1 MNDNRLDLDSVT
13 NIGSSEVKVEKAN
26 KKVKCLGK
34 TFASDDERR
43 EYFREELRKKLPE
56 LKKIEGFPIGE
67 DDDIVNLSDPPYYTA
82 CPNPWLN
89 DFVAEWEEEKKALE
103 ANGKRKADFEVR
115 TPYASDVSEGRSNP
129 VYLAHSYHTKVPHPA
144 IMRFLMHYT
153 QPGDIV
159 LDGFC
164 GTGMTGVAASACA
177 NPSTEEKLKIEEN
190 FKSLKLS
197 KPIWGKRHAICS
209 DLSPLASFIAY
220 TYNTPI
226 RSQIFRTE
234 ANKIIDDVEREC
246 GWLYETKHT
255 DGSKGTISHVIWS
268 NVYICP
274 NCGNELV
281 FFDVSVDFD
290 HKKMIDEF
298 VCPSCGVKHNKDSL
312 DTAWTTCYDNVT
324 HETYKQAKSVPVI
337 IRYTDKN
344 GRRFE
349 KVPDDDDINL
359 IARIESL
366 DIPYE
371 FPKDRMIE
379 GREARRNDRVGITH
393 VHQFFTK
400 RNLWIAAAL
409 MAKIGDRNI
418 YKILLTSYLTY
429 RGSKLTRYKLD
440 KAGNANLPGTL
451 YIAALTA
458 EQNLLA
464 GFRGKIDDFVKAFS
478 INNNNIISICSLT
491 KTPLKDNSID
501 YIFTDPP
508 FGANLMYSELN
519 FIQEAWLKLKTNNH
533 DEAIENESQNKSLHD
548 YQCLMQKC
556 FAEYYRVLKPGK
568 WITIE
573 FSNTSAS
580 VWNAIQLS
588 LNRVG
593 FVSANVAALDKQQG
607 SFMALTTPTA
617 VKQDLVIS
625 CYKPSETFLQKF
637 TIQDN
642 QANTWSFIEEQLA
655 HLPMPSY
662 RDGVEFASIIERS
675 PKVLYDRLIT
685 FFLMRGLPVPVDAAD
700 FQEGLRKRF
709 IEEDGMM
716 FTREQLNEYA
726 ALKQKH
732 KLQPSQISMGL
743 DLIVTESDAIAWL
756 NHQLK
761 KPQKYQDLQPDFR
774 KANMASRKGEN
785 PIELMTVLEENFIKQ
800 DNDTWRIPDLN
811 EAKDREILRNKS
823 LLKIWDGY
831 CKDLD
836 EGKVKK
842 IKEVRLEAVKA
853 GFKKCFQ
860 EKDFVRIKTM
870 GDSIPE
876 NILTEDETLL
886 NYYDIA
892 CTRI

>member
-13 NIGSSEVKVEKAN
+13 NIGSSEVKAEKAN
-26 KKVKCLGK
+26 KEVKCLGK

-56 LKKIEGFPIGE
+56 LKKMEGFPIGE

-89 DFVAEWEEEKKALE
+89 DFVAEWEEEKKALQ

-129 VYLAHSYHTKVPHPA
+129 VYLAHSYHTKVPHTA
-144 IMRFLMHYT
+144 IMQYLLYYT
-153 QPGDIV
+153 QPGDII

-164 GTGMTGVAASACA
+164 GTGMAGYAAKACGKCDHE
-177 NPSTEEKLKIEEN
+177 TKLKIEQDFSKNN
-190 FKSLKLS
+190 FS
-197 KPIWGKRHAICS
+197 KPTWGRRYAICS

-220 TYNTPI
+220 CYNTSI
-226 RSQIFRTE
+226 DANTFRKE
-234 ANKIIDDVEREC
+234 ALKIINDVEKEC
-246 GWLYETKHT
+246 GWMYETTHT
-255 DGSKGTISHVIWS
+255 DGTIGKITHIIWS
-268 NVYICP
+268 DVFVCP
-274 NCGNELV
+274 DCGNDIV
-281 FFDVSVDFD
+281 FFDVAVDFENRA
-290 HKKMIDEF
+290 MIDSF
-298 VCPSCGVKHNKDSL
+298 NCPSCGATHTKKDLSEATQSVF
-312 DTAWTTCYDNVT
+312 DEPTKTTIR
-324 HETYKQAKSVPVI
+324 QIKSIPVL
-337 IRYTDKN
+337 IRYVDRN
-344 GRRFE
+344 GKRHEKHPDSKDFE
-349 KVPDDDDINL
+349 VIQK
-359 IARIESL
+359 IETAK
-366 DIPYE
+366 IPYW
-371 FPKDRMIE
+371 FPTDVIPKGDKTSDPIGHLATR
-379 GREARRNDRVGITH
+379 AH
-393 VHQFFTK
+393 LFYTK
-400 RNLWIAAAL
+400 RNLWIAAAIYEKTKKNSIFNVL
-409 MAKIGDRNI
+409 M
-418 YKILLTSYLTY
+418 TSYLNT

-440 KAGNANLPGTL
+440 KAGNAHLPLTL
-451 YIAALTA
+451 YIASLTA
-458 EQNLLA
+458 EQNLFLGYA
-464 GFRGKIDDFVKAFS
+464 GKIDDFMSVFS
-478 INNNNIISICSLT
+478 KTKENVVSTSSLT
-491 KTPLKDNSID
+491 ALSIKDNSID

-508 FGANLMYSELN
+508 FGKNIMYSELN
-519 FIQEAWLKLKTNNH
+519 FLQECWFKVKTNNSS
-533 DEAIENESQNKSLHD
+533 EAIKNNTQKKTTFE
-548 YQCLMQKC
+548 YQHLMQKC
-556 FAEYYRVLKPGK
+556 FTEYYRVLKPGR
-568 WITIE
+568 WLTVE
-573 FSNTSAS
+573 FSNTAADI
-580 VWNAIQLS
+580 WNCIQTSLS
-588 LNRVG
+588 KSG
-593 FVSANVAALDKQQG
+593 FVIANVAALDKQQG
-607 SFMALTTPTA
+607 SFNAITSPTA

-625 CYKPSETFLQKF
+625 CYKPSDSFLQKF
-637 TIQDN
+637 TIQDG

-709 IEEDGMM
+709 IEEDGMI

-811 EAKDREILRNKS
+811 EAKDREILRNKA
-823 LLKIWDGY
+823 LLKIWDTY

-836 EGKVKK
+836 EGKVRKL
-842 IKEVRLEAVKA
+842 KEVRLEAVKA

-860 EKDFVRIKTM
+860 EKDFARIKTV

-892 CTRI
+892 CTRV

>member
-13 NIGSSEVKVEKAN
+13 NIGSSEVKAEKAN
-26 KKVKCLGK
+26 KEVKCLGK

-56 LKKIEGFPIGE
+56 LKKMEGFPIGE

-89 DFVAEWEEEKKALE
+89 DFVAEWEEEKKNLE
-103 ANGKRKADFEVR
+103 AQGKRKADFEVR
-115 TPYASDVSEGRSNP
+115 TPYASDVSEGKNNP
-129 VYLAHSYHTKVPHPA
+129 IYNAHSYHTKVPHPA
-144 IMRFLMHYT
+144 IMRYILHYT
-153 QPGDIV
+153 QPGDIL
-159 LDGFC
+159 LDSFG
-164 GTGMTGVAASACA
+164 GTGMTGVAAQMCGT
-177 NPSTEEKLKIEEN
+177 PDGETKLKIEQE
-190 FKSLKLS
+190 FKNDGLK
-197 KPIWGKRHAICS
+197 KPIWGQRHALLG
-209 DLSPLASFIAY
+209 DLSPLASFISY
-220 TYNTPI
+220 NYNTPFDAKKFNSSI
-226 RSQIFRTE
+226 RT
-234 ANKIIDDVEREC
+234 IISSVKKEY
-246 GWLYETKHT
+246 GWMYQTKHT
-255 DGSKGTISHVIWS
+255 DGSDAWINYVVWS
-268 NVYICP
+268 
-274 NCGNELV
+274 
-281 FFDVSVDFD
+281 DV
-290 HKKMIDEF
+290 F
-298 VCPSCGVKHNKDSL
+298 VCPDCGHEVVYWNAAYDEIHGMMKESFSCPTCGSLHKKNEYDKCWVTQYDDIIQQSCKTVK
-312 DTAWTTCYDNVT
+312 A
-324 HETYKQAKSVPVI
+324 VPVFLNYTTKDGKKHRKDASNADI
-337 IRYTDKN
+337 DLINRIRNMAIQSFVPISKIEEGDKT
-344 GRRFE
+344 GD
-349 KVPDDDDINL
+349 PIN
-359 IARIESL
+359 
-366 DIPYE
+366 
-371 FPKDRMIE
+371 K
-379 GREARRNDRVGITH
+379 GVTH
-393 VHQFFTK
+393 VHQFYERRSLFLISTIWNRLNSKQRIILSDILSRNATKMNRFIVNKYNPKGRINGPFT
-400 RNLWIAAAL
+400 
-409 MAKIGDRNI
+409 
-418 YKILLTSYLTY
+418 
-429 RGSKLTRYKLD
+429 
-440 KAGNANLPGTL
+440 GTL
-451 YIAALTA
+451 YLPSEIV
-458 EQNLLA
+458 EQNVFNLIEEKENLYSTNVLNPV
-464 GFRGKIDDFVKAFS
+464 FVNSATH
-478 INNNNIISICSLT
+478 NNIA
-491 KTPLKDNSID
+491 DNTID

-508 FGANLMYSELN
+508 FGKNYMYSELN
-519 FIQEAWLKLKTNNH
+519 FIQESWLAVKTNNKT
-533 DEAIENESQNKSLHD
+533 EAIKNDTQQKGIIEYEQ
-548 YQCLMQKC
+548 LMQKS
-556 FAEYYRVLKPGK
+556 FEEDYRVLKPGK
-568 WITIE
+568 WLTVE
-573 FSNTSAS
+573 FSNTDSS
-580 VWNAIQLS
+580 VWNGIRIALQRAGFILANIS
-588 LNRVG
+588 VLNKKHG
-593 FVSANVAALDKQQG
+593 GIKSMSYDT
-607 SFMALTTPTA
+607 S

-709 IEEDGMM
+709 IEEDGMI

-811 EAKDREILRNKS
+811 EAKDREILRNKA
-823 LLKIWDGY
+823 LLKIWDTY

-836 EGKVKK
+836 EGRVRKF
-842 IKEVRLEAVKA
+842 KEVRLEALKA

-860 EKDFVRIKTM
+860 DKDFARIKTM

-892 CTRI
+892 CTKV